1 MKKKTILIALVAVLT
16 LISTACYMKPTEPV
30 VEPTIAE
37 TEETT
42 ETPTEIIPA
51 ADESVESAPS
61 TEVTEEVPST
71 EEVTEQQT
79 EAATTEE
86 VPVVEETVAENEVQ
100 PSSEVSSE
108 QANSNLTSQT
118 NGETVQGELFPGIN
132 PEDVNPGA
140 IGHHIMPTEEEK
152 KAAEEAS
159 GYKPPESAVG
169 KTAEE
174 ALKDKDAQTAK
185 DKAEDLSFVEGDLKW
200 NSDEGGWEADLKD
213 NPIADKVIV
222 TPGGGL
228 IFD

>member
-1 MKKKTILIALVAVLT
+1 MKKNSKFIAIIVAFLIVAGGAAYYMRT
-16 LISTACYMKPTEPV
+16 AEPISEPSTVEVAAEQTE
-30 VEPTIAE
+30 TQ
-37 TEETT
+37 ETT

-61 TEVTEEVPST
+61 TEV
-71 EEVTEQQT
+71 
-79 EAATTEE
+79 AEE
-86 VPVVEETVAENEVQ
+86 VPVVEETVAENEEQ

-169 KTAEE
+169 KTEE
-174 ALKDKDAQTAK
+174 EVLKDKDAQTAK
-185 DKAEDLSFVEGDLKW
+185 DAMEDAPFITDINGWDSTQ
-200 NSDEGGWEADLKD
+200 GGWVGTTDNGDEA
-213 NPIADKVIV
+213 VV
-222 TPGGGL
+222 TPGGL
-228 IFD
+228 MIVK

>member
-1 MKKKTILIALVAVLT
+1 MKKNSKFIAIIVAFLIVAGG
-16 LISTACYMKPTEPV
+16 AAYYMKTAEPISEPST
-30 VEPTIAE
+30 VEVAAEQTE
-37 TEETT
+37 TEE
-42 ETPTEIIPA
+42 PP
-51 ADESVESAPS
+51 V
-61 TEVTEEVPST
+61 EEVPST

-79 EAATTEE
+79 ETATTEE
-86 VPVVEETVAENEVQ
+86 VPVVEETVAENEEQ

-169 KTAEE
+169 KTEKE
-174 ALKDKDAQTAK
+174 ALKDEIGK
-185 DKAEDLSFVEGDLKW
+185 LSKENVETNPIISENKGW
-200 NSDEGGWEADLKD
+200 NSDKGGWDFETTDGGTGTQLP
-213 NPIADKVIV
+213 NGVIF
-222 TPGGGL
+222 
-228 IFD
+228 FD

>member
-1 MKKKTILIALVAVLT
+1 M
-16 LISTACYMKPTEPV
+16 
-30 VEPTIAE
+30 
-37 TEETT
+37 
-42 ETPTEIIPA
+42 
-51 ADESVESAPS
+51 
-61 TEVTEEVPST
+61 
-71 EEVTEQQT
+71 
-79 EAATTEE
+79 EE
-86 VPVVEETVAENEVQ
+86 VPVVEETVAENEEQ

-169 KTAEE
+169 KTEE
-174 ALKDKDAQTAK
+174 EVLKDKDAQKFK
-185 DKAEDLSFVEGDLKW
+185 DTAEDLSFVEGDLKW

-222 TPGGGL
+222 TDRGSL
-228 IFD
+228 IFK

>member
-1 MKKKTILIALVAVLT
+1 MKKNSKFIAIIVAFLIVAGGAAYYMRT
-16 LISTACYMKPTEPV
+16 AEPISEPST
-30 VEPTIAE
+30 VEVAAEQTE
-37 TEETT
+37 TEE
-42 ETPTEIIPA
+42 PP
-51 ADESVESAPS
+51 V
-61 TEVTEEVPST
+61 EEVPST

-86 VPVVEETVAENEVQ
+86 VPVVEETVAENEEQ

-169 KTAEE
+169 KTEE
-174 ALKDKDAQTAK
+174 EVLKDKDAQKFK
-185 DKAEDLSFVEGDLKW
+185 DIMDNAPYIEGDLEW

-222 TPGGGL
+222 TDRGSL
-228 IFD
+228 IFK